1 MNHPHDSAP
10 AAHGTTASSG
20 DFSPAGRGSVAD
32 LLHVL
37 ATGAPSPSSG
47 LPTAARRAV
56 CLRRVPAGRY
66 LMHAGAPS
74 EALYVVRTGTFKI
87 AHTDEEGYEQ
97 VLAFAARGALLAYDA
112 LCMKHHPTSA
122 VALEDSTVF
131 GILWSDLDGLCRQV
145 PDFERELHRALS
157 LALSQT
163 HDLLDIMAAVSS
175 EVRLARFLLRHSGQ
189 LAARGQSPRRF
200 VLRMGRRDLASM
212 LGVAHETVSRA
223 FTTLAT
229 AGLLQVNDRHV
240 EILDL
245 EGLRTFSRSTRR
257 PPEDVSP
264 FNTRRS
270 GPARRAAARASP
282 LAAPL
287 PG

>member
-10 AAHGTTASSG
+10 AAHGATASSG
-20 DFSPAGRGSVAD
+20 DSSPAGRGSLAD

-37 ATGAPSPSSG
+37 ATGAQSHSSG
-47 LPTAARRAV
+47 VQAAARVAV

-97 VLAFAARGALLAYDA
+97 VLAFADRGALLAYDA
-112 LCMKHHPTSA
+112 LCMKHHLTSA

-131 GILWSDLDGLCRQV
+131 GILWSDLDGFCRQV
-145 PDFERELHRALS
+145 PEFERELHRALS

-175 EVRLARFLLRHSGQ
+175 EVRLARFLLRHSSQ

-200 VLRMGRRDLASM
+200 ILRMGRRDLASM

-229 AGLLQVNDRHV
+229 AGLLQVHDRHI

-257 PPEDVSP
+257 PAEDASP
-264 FNTRRS
+264 FKTRRS
-270 GPARRAAARASP
+270 GPARRGAARTSP

-287 PG
+287 PV

>member
-1 MNHPHDSAP
+1 M
-10 AAHGTTASSG
+10 
-20 DFSPAGRGSVAD
+20 AD

-37 ATGAPSPSSG
+37 TTGAQSPSSG
-47 LPTAARRAV
+47 LPTAAPLAV

-87 AHTDEEGYEQ
+87 AHSDEEGYEQ
-97 VLAFAARGALLAYDA
+97 VLAFADRGALLAYDA
-112 LCMKHHPTSA
+112 LCIKHHPTSA

-131 GILWSDLDGLCRQV
+131 AILWSDLDGFCRQV
-145 PDFERELHRALS
+145 PAFERELHRALS
-157 LALSQT
+157 LALSHT

-175 EVRLARFLLRHSGQ
+175 EVRLARFLLRHSSQ

-229 AGLLQVNDRHV
+229 AGLLQVNDRYV

-257 PPEDVSP
+257 PPEQAAP
-264 FNTRRS
+264 LRRS
-270 GPARRAAARASP
+270 GPARRTAARAP
-282 LAAPL
+282 PGTAPL
-287 PG
+287 PL